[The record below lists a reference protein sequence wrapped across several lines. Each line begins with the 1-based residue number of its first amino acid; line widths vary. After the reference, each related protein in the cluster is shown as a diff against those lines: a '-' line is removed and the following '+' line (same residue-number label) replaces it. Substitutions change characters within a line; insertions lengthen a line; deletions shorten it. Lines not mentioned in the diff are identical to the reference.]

1 MEDEGN
7 LLSRMRKIFSGE
19 MEEGE
24 DAAEAVMDMVDEGYR
39 QGVFLSS
46 EAQMI
51 RNIFAYGEKDAKSI
65 MTHRKHMVALDGEET
80 LENALTFI
88 LEQNK
93 SRFPVYEE
101 DIDSIIGTIHLRDA
115 MKCYFNEQ
123 LRHIPIKQLKE
134 YIRPV
139 SFIPETRSIDKLLKK
154 MQEGKYHMAI
164 VIDEYGQTAGL
175 VTMEDIIEEIVG
187 NIQDEYDEEEE
198 EIVKVS
204 DNEYLVEG
212 STKISDVNE
221 QIGMTE
227 VEDLEELLGIQFEE
241 EDYETLNG
249 FLIFHLE
256 RIPTEEENCVVSY
269 EGYDFQVLSME
280 NNIIKT
286 VQRCFQKSY
295 SLSLVS
301 ENNLRKYFNN

>member
-7 LLSRMRKIFSGE
+7 LLSRMKRIFSGE
-19 MEEGE
+19 TEEKI
-24 DAAEAVMDMVDEGYR
+24 
-39 QGVFLSS
+39 SNS
-46 EAQMI
+46 EVQII

-65 MTHRKHMVALDGEET
+65 MTHRKYIVGLDGEET

-115 MKCYFNEQ
+115 MKCYFNEE
-123 LRHIPIKQLKE
+123 LRNIPIKKLKD

-198 EIVKVS
+198 MIQKQADGS
-204 DNEYLVEG
+204 YLA
-212 STKISDVNE
+212 D
-221 QIGMTE
+221 GMAE
-227 VEDLEELLGIQFEE
+227 VEDLEKLLHISFEE
-241 EDYETLNG
+241 GDYETLNG
-249 FLIFHLE
+249 FLVFRLE

-269 EGYDFQVLSME
+269 GGYEFQVLSME

-286 VQRCFQKSY
+286 VQIKKRV
-295 SLSLVS
+295 L
-301 ENNLRKYFNN
+301 E

>member
-101 DIDSIIGTIHLRDA
+101 DIDPIIGTIHLRDA

-123 LRHIPIKQLKE
+123 LRHIPIKQLEE

-221 QIGMTE
+221 QIG
-227 VEDLEELLGIQFEE
+227 INFESDE
-241 EDYETLNG
+241 FDSIGGYIIG
-249 FLIFHLE
+249 HL
-256 RIPTEEENCVVSY
+256 RRLPEENEVIEV
-269 EGYDFQVLSME
+269 D
-280 NNIIKT
+280 NIKFCIESLDKNRIKKVRIFT
-286 VQRCFQKSY
+286 
-295 SLSLVS
+295 
-301 ENNLRKYFNN
+301 

>member
-1 MEDEGN
+1 
-7 LLSRMRKIFSGE
+7 
-19 MEEGE
+19 
-24 DAAEAVMDMVDEGYR
+24 
-39 QGVFLSS
+39 
-46 EAQMI
+46 
-51 RNIFAYGEKDAKSI
+51 
-65 MTHRKHMVALDGEET
+65 MVALDGEET

-123 LRHIPIKQLKE
+123 LRHIPIKQLEE

-198 EIVKVS
+198 LIRQEADGS
-204 DNEYLVEG
+204 YLA
-212 STKISDVNE
+212 D
-221 QIGMTE
+221 GMTE
-227 VEDLEELLGIQFEE
+227 VEDLEELLGIQF
-241 EDYETLNG
+241 
-249 FLIFHLE
+249 
-256 RIPTEEENCVVSY
+256 
-269 EGYDFQVLSME
+269 
-280 NNIIKT
+280 
-286 VQRCFQKSY
+286 
-295 SLSLVS
+295 
-301 ENNLRKYFNN
+301 

>member
-123 LRHIPIKQLKE
+123 LRHIPIKQLEE

-164 VIDEYGQTAGL
+164 VIDEYGQTA
-175 VTMEDIIEEIVG
+175 
-187 NIQDEYDEEEE
+187 
-198 EIVKVS
+198 
-204 DNEYLVEG
+204 
-212 STKISDVNE
+212 
-221 QIGMTE
+221 
-227 VEDLEELLGIQFEE
+227 DL
-241 EDYETLNG
+241 
-249 FLIFHLE
+249 
-256 RIPTEEENCVVSY
+256 
-269 EGYDFQVLSME
+269 
-280 NNIIKT
+280 
-286 VQRCFQKSY
+286 
-295 SLSLVS
+295 
-301 ENNLRKYFNN
+301 

>member
-51 RNIFAYGEKDAKSI
+51 RNILAYGEKDAKSI

-80 LENALTFI
+80 LKNALTFI

-198 EIVKVS
+198 LIRQES
-204 DNEYLVEG
+204 DGSYLA
-212 STKISDVNE
+212 D
-221 QIGMTE
+221 GMTE

-269 EGYDFQVLSME
+269 GGYDFQVLSME

-286 VQRCFQKSY
+286 VQIKKRV
-295 SLSLVS
+295 L
-301 ENNLRKYFNN
+301 E

>member
-7 LLSRMRKIFSGE
+7 LLSRMRRIFSGE

-24 DAAEAVMDMVDEGYR
+24 DAAETVMEMVDEGYR

-65 MTHRKHMVALDGEET
+65 MTHRKYIVGLDGEET

-93 SRFPVYEE
+93 SRFPIYEE

-115 MKCYFNEQ
+115 MKCYFNEE
-123 LRHIPIKQLKE
+123 LRNIPIKKLKD

-154 MQEGKYHMAI
+154 MQEGKSHMAI

-198 EIVKVS
+198 LIQKQADGS
-204 DNEYLVEG
+204 YLA
-212 STKISDVNE
+212 D
-221 QIGMTE
+221 GMTE
-227 VEDLEELLGIQFEE
+227 VEDLEKLLGIQFEE

-269 EGYDFQVLSME
+269 GDYEFQVLSME

-286 VQRCFQKSY
+286 VQIKKRV
-295 SLSLVS
+295 L
-301 ENNLRKYFNN
+301 E

>member
-123 LRHIPIKQLKE
+123 LRHIPIKQLEE

-187 NIQDEYDEEEE
+187 NIQDEYDEEE
-198 EIVKVS
+198 
-204 DNEYLVEG
+204 
-212 STKISDVNE
+212 
-221 QIGMTE
+221 
-227 VEDLEELLGIQFEE
+227 
-241 EDYETLNG
+241 DYETLNG

-269 EGYDFQVLSME
+269 GGYDFQVLSME

-286 VQRCFQKSY
+286 VQIKKRV
-295 SLSLVS
+295 L
-301 ENNLRKYFNN
+301 E

>member
-1 MEDEGN
+1 
-7 LLSRMRKIFSGE
+7 MRW
-19 MEEGE
+19 
-24 DAAEAVMDMVDEGYR
+24 
-39 QGVFLSS
+39 
-46 EAQMI
+46 
-51 RNIFAYGEKDAKSI
+51 
-65 MTHRKHMVALDGEET
+65 
-80 LENALTFI
+80 I

-123 LRHIPIKQLKE
+123 LRHIPIKQLEE

-198 EIVKVS
+198 LIRQEADGS
-204 DNEYLVEG
+204 YLA
-212 STKISDVNE
+212 D
-221 QIGMTE
+221 GMTE

-269 EGYDFQVLSME
+269 GGYDFQVLSME

-286 VQRCFQKSY
+286 VQIKKRV
-295 SLSLVS
+295 L
-301 ENNLRKYFNN
+301 E

>member
-1 MEDEGN
+1 MEESN
-7 LLSRMRKIFSGE
+7 LLMRMKKIFLGE
-19 MEEGE
+19 IEEGE
-24 DAAEAVMDMVDEGYR
+24 DVAE
-39 QGVFLSS
+39 S

-51 RNIFAYGEKDAKSI
+51 RNIFEYGEKDARSI
-65 MTHRKHMVALDGEET
+65 MTHRKHIVALDGEET

-115 MKCYFNEQ
+115 MKCYFNEN
-123 LRHIPIKQLKE
+123 LRNIPIRELKD

-154 MQEGKYHMAI
+154 MQADKKHIAI

-198 EIVKVS
+198 FVKQQP
-204 DNEYLVEG
+204 DGTYLA
-212 STKISDVNE
+212 D
-221 QIGMTE
+221 GMTE
-227 VEDLEELLGIQFEE
+227 TDDLEKLLGISFAED
-241 EDYETLNG
+241 DYETLNG
-249 FLIFHLE
+249 FLIYTLE
-256 RIPTEEENCVVSY
+256 RIPSEEEECVVFY
-269 EGYDFQVLSME
+269 EGYEFKVMSME

-286 VQRCFQKSY
+286 VQIKKRVLK
-295 SLSLVS
+295 
-301 ENNLRKYFNN
+301 

>member
-7 LLSRMRKIFSGE
+7 LLSRMRRIFSGE

-24 DAAEAVMDMVDEGYR
+24 DAAETVMEMVDEGYR

-65 MTHRKHMVALDGEET
+65 MTHRKYIVGLDGEET

-93 SRFPVYEE
+93 SRFPIYEE
-101 DIDSIIGTIHLRDA
+101 DIDSIILHLRDA
-115 MKCYFNEQ
+115 MKCYFNEE
-123 LRHIPIKQLKE
+123 LRNIPIKKLKD

-154 MQEGKYHMAI
+154 MQEGKSHMAI

-198 EIVKVS
+198 LIQKQADGS
-204 DNEYLVEG
+204 YLA
-212 STKISDVNE
+212 D
-221 QIGMTE
+221 GMTE
-227 VEDLEELLGIQFEE
+227 VEDLEKLLEIQFEE

-249 FLIFHLE
+249 FLVFHLE
-256 RIPTEEENCVVSY
+256 RIPTEEEKCVVSY
-269 EGYDFQVLSME
+269 GDYEFQVLSME

-286 VQRCFQKSY
+286 VQIKKRV
-295 SLSLVS
+295 L
-301 ENNLRKYFNN
+301 E